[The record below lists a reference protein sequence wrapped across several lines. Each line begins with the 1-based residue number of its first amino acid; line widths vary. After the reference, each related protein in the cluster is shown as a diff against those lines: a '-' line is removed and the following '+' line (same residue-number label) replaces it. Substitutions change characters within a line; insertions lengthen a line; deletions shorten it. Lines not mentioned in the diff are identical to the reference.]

1 MIATQIKPLVKKIT
15 RTGPNGSFTGTV
27 TVIFGHRAE
36 PNPVPNIHNK
46 GMIMRDVH
54 IVRGQAEE
62 LTYSSPEFFVKD
74 DAVGEA
80 RKIEFLVTKA
90 LEKMASEPKE
100 EKEPVNVTLKTL
112 GYE

>member
-1 MIATQIKPLVKKIT
+1 MIATQQKPLVKKIT
-15 RTGPNGSFTGTV
+15 RTGPNGTFTGSV

-36 PNPVPNIHNK
+36 PNPVANIHNK

-54 IVRGQAEE
+54 IVQGQAEE
-62 LTYSSPEFFVKD
+62 LTYVSPEFFVKD

-80 RKIEFLVTKA
+80 RKIETLVTAA
-90 LEKMASEPKE
+90 LHKMANEPKE
-100 EKEPVNVTLKTL
+100 KLEPINVTLKTL